1 MVSATPTRM
10 AADVAGVQAALLRL
24 EDPFFLVRT
33 ESGLAATNDP
43 AAARTAQVLAA
54 VPAGRP
60 EVLGDE
66 AFRRAHG
73 VRQAYMAGAMANGI
87 ASARMVIALAREG
100 TLASFGAAGVLPA
113 RVDEALAEIR
123 REAPGM
129 PFACNLIHSPSELA
143 MERATVD
150 LCLRHQVR
158 CIEASAFMSLTPQV
172 VHYRLAGLAL
182 RAGRVVAEN
191 KVIAKVSRLEVA
203 ELFLRPAPEP
213 MVRDLVAAGL
223 ITAEQAELARRV
235 PMADDITAEA
245 DSGGHT
251 DRRPLTVLVP
261 ELIALRDRVQ
271 AELGYPEP
279 VRIGAA
285 GGIGTPTAA
294 FAALSL
300 GASYVVT
307 GSINQASVEA
317 GQSESTKQLLVTAGS
332 ADCAMAP
339 SADMFEMGVEVQV
352 LKRGTMFAARAKQL
366 YEIYRAYDS
375 IEAIPVAERLLLE
388 QRTFKRSLDDV
399 WAGCVGYFTERDPE
413 QLLRAE
419 RDPKRKMALIFRW
432 YLGLS
437 SAWSISGEPERATD
451 YQVWCGPAMGAFN
464 AWAAGSYLAPAR
476 NRQVAELAAQIM
488 RGTAVTARV
497 AALRQAGARLPA
509 AACTYL
515 PTPLE
520 G

>member
-1 MVSATPTRM
+1 MVSAQSPLL
-10 AADVAGVQAALLRL
+10 AGDVASVRAALLRL
-24 EDPFFLVRT
+24 DEPFFLVRT
-33 ESGLAATNDP
+33 PGGLAVGNDP
-43 AAARTAQVLAA
+43 AAARGAQVLAA
-54 VPAGRP
+54 VPPGRP
-60 EVLGDE
+60 EALGDE

-73 VRQAYMAGAMANGI
+73 VRSAYMAGAMANGI
-87 ASARMVIALAREG
+87 ASAEMVIALARDG
-100 TLASFGAAGVLPA
+100 ILASYGAAGVLPA
-113 RVDEALAEIR
+113 RVDEALGEISR
-123 REAPGM
+123 RAPGK

-143 MERATVD
+143 MERATVE

-172 VHYRLAGLAL
+172 VHYRLAGLVA
-182 RAGRVVAEN
+182 REGRVIAEN
-191 KVIAKVSRLEVA
+191 KVIAKVSRAEVA
-203 ELFLRPAPEP
+203 ELFLRPAPEA
-213 MVRDLVAAGL
+213 MVRGLVAAGL
-223 ITAEQAELARRV
+223 VTAEQADLARRM

-261 ELIALRDRVQ
+261 ELLALRDRIQ
-271 AELGYPEP
+271 AELGYAEP

-294 FAALSL
+294 FAAFAL

-317 GQSESTKQLLVTAGS
+317 AQSDSTKQLLVTAGT

-366 YEIYRAYDS
+366 YETYRAYDG
-375 IEAIPVAERLLLE
+375 IDAIPAAERLGLE
-388 QRTFKRSLDDV
+388 QRVFQRTLDEV
-399 WAGCVGYFTERDPE
+399 WEGCVGYFTERDPE
-413 QLLRAE
+413 QLARAE

-437 SAWSISGEPERATD
+437 SAWSIAGAPDRATD
-451 YQVWCGPAMGAFN
+451 YQVWCGPAMGGFN

-488 RGTAVTARV
+488 RGTAVAARV
-497 AALRQAGARLPA
+497 HSLRLAGARLPA
-509 AACTYL
+509 AACAYL